1 MWVQVE
7 SEELSVSAA
16 PMPPTKLAENDS
28 YVFALP
34 ASYNY
39 AYPKGW
45 EEVDQIMKSNPVST
59 NPTFEVKQKSGYM
72 RAELWFEED
81 LNVTAS
87 DDWTIKQA
95 QAWLDRNKYYL
106 TDDQISAVQNW
117 IEIQAA
123 RDDIEA
129 SHPSTGPGY
138 FGYKLYS
145 PSLEEASK
153 GNYDVWFWT
162 PLEEI
167 PEGEITSWQPNLLV
181 HWGTSPE
188 EVYKEI
194 FERVAIPSN
203 DCNCK

>member
-1 MWVQVE
+1 
-7 SEELSVSAA
+7 
-16 PMPPTKLAENDS
+16 MPPTKLAENDS

-34 ASYNY
+34 ARYNY

-123 RDDIEA
+123 HDDIEA
-129 SHPSTGPGY
+129 SHPSTGSGY
-138 FGYKLYS
+138 LGYKLYS

-162 PLEEI
+162 PLEDI
-167 PEGEITSWQPNLLV
+167 PEGEITSCQPNLLV